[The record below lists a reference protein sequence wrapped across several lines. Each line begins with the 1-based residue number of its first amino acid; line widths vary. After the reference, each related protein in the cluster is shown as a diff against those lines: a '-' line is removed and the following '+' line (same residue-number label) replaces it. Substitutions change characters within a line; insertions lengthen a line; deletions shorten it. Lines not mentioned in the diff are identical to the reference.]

1 MRILTWLTSRADRA
15 AVTGARKAA
24 LATPRHRTLTPAGV
38 AMLEAIAADGGGHSP
53 GCHAVHAPCLAR
65 RILEETR

>member
-1 MRILTWLTSRADRA
+1 MGLVSWFTHHADQA

-24 LATPRHRTLTPAGV
+24 LTTPRHRTLTPAGV

>member
-1 MRILTWLTSRADRA
+1 MGIPSWLIRHADKA

-24 LATPRHRTLTPAGV
+24 LATPRHRKLTPAAV

-65 RILEETR
+65 RVLEEIR